1 MAKFGY
7 IFDSNFGYSKK
18 MCFRKLLI
26 VVNVFEDMHWITYYI
41 DADAGLLSGLKSIF
55 LYNLAIEG

>member
-1 MAKFGY
+1 
-7 IFDSNFGYSKK
+7 